1 MSVTDTEVLR
11 SEVKLAR
18 DALENKRRFRDS
30 EYALKIQPL
39 DEAVERA
46 EQTGAHI
53 EAKLEAAGE

>member
-30 EYALKIQPL
+30 KYALKDP
-39 DEAVERA
+39 
-46 EQTGAHI
+46 
-53 EAKLEAAGE
+53 AA

>member
-1 MSVTDTEVLR
+1 
-11 SEVKLAR
+11 VKLAR

-30 EYALKIQPL
+30 EDALKIQPL

-46 EQTGAHI
+46 EQTVAHT

>member
-1 MSVTDTEVLR
+1 MSVADTEVLR

-30 EYALKIQPL
+30 EDALKIQPL

-46 EQTGAHI
+46 EQTVAHT